1 MCVTKEGGVEGVAT
15 ADLRQFGTSKIYNT
29 NRLLGCSA
37 NFVEQNPYETRN
49 TNLISL
55 DVATKL

>member
-1 MCVTKEGGVEGVAT
+1 MARPVDTEETLSRAASAFPLYFSC
-15 ADLRQFGTSKIYNT
+15 
-29 NRLLGCSA
+29 LLDCSA